1 MTTLMY
7 SRSLRFAAAL
17 GFALAC
23 GLAVA
28 SALPVYAAEISGSL
42 SQGSTG
48 ADVTTLQTYLASDST
63 LYPEGL
69 ITGYYGSLTAA
80 AVVRFQARYGIDQVG
95 VVGPQTR
102 AKLNELMGGSTGGGT
117 AGDVWAPIMTTES
130 VATTSTSATI
140 SWTTTEPAQSKVY
153 YSTIWPIWPWS
164 TNQGLSAADATM
176 DTSSSIMLSGLIPN
190 TLYYYMRESVDPSG
204 NIMWTVA
211 STFRTNP

>member
-1 MTTLMY
+1 MTTHTIP
-7 SRSLRFAAAL
+7 RSHRIAAAL
-17 GFALAC
+17 GFALA
-23 GLAVA
+23 LAFAAV
-28 SALPVYAAEISGSL
+28 SALPAFAAQISGSL

-69 ITGYYGSLTAA
+69 ITGYYGALTRA
-80 AVVRFQARYGIDQVG
+80 AVVRFQARYGISQTG
-95 VVGPQTR
+95 TVGPLTR
-102 AKLNELMGGSTGGGT
+102 AKLNELMGGSPGGV

-140 SWTTTEPAQSKVY
+140 SWTTTEPAQARVY
-153 YSTIWPIWPWS
+153 YSTTWPIWPWS
-164 TNQGLSAADATM
+164 TNQGLSAADTTM
-176 DTSSSIMLSGLIPN
+176 DTSSSITLSGLAPN